1 MFCGRLQRIHDFK
14 SIAKKVAILIKKTN
28 ALQKQCQDMVW
39 ETATHL
45 KDISERI
52 DVILENINEK
62 EPSVIVKATSSE
74 PEFYLTPVK
83 IRL

>member
-1 MFCGRLQRIHDFK
+1 
-14 SIAKKVAILIKKTN
+14 
-28 ALQKQCQDMVW
+28 MVY

-45 KDISERI
+45 KDISSRI
-52 DVILENINEK
+52 DVILEKINEK
-62 EPSVIVKATSSE
+62 EPTVIIKATSTE